1 MESCSMWSFEIDF
14 SFNIM
19 FSGFSTSFSIYA
31 IASNSTSFL
40 PLSNNIFLYTNITFV
55 YPFITWWAF
64 GLFQVF
70 GLVLIMLLWTF
81 MHRIWCGHMFLL
93 LKSRYT
99 GLDLMAFIIFFIN
112 LLFWNNLLE
121 IENKYNMRY
130 YVPSTQFSPMVT
142 SCITV
147 VHHQK

>member
-55 YPFITWWAF
+55 YPFIT
-64 GLFQVF
+64 
-70 GLVLIMLLWTF
+70 
-81 MHRIWCGHMFLL
+81 
-93 LKSRYT
+93 
-99 GLDLMAFIIFFIN
+99 
-112 LLFWNNLLE
+112 
-121 IENKYNMRY
+121 
-130 YVPSTQFSPMVT
+130 
-142 SCITV
+142 
-147 VHHQK
+147 